1 MFTRRILALAAVLF
15 AALTIGGS
23 SIASAATVA
32 PSAYHQTVGAARTQS
47 SAISCG
53 HGLWCR

>member
-1 MFTRRILALAAVLF
+1 MFTRRILAPAAILLAVL
-15 AALTIGGS
+15 TTGGTS
-23 SIASAATVA
+23 AASAATVA
-32 PSAYHQTVGAARTQS
+32 ASASHQTVGAVLTQN